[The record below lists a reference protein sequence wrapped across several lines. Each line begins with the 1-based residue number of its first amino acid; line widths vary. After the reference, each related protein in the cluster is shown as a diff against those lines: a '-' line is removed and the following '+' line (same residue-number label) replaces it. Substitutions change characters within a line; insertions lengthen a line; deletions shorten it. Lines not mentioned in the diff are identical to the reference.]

1 MTVIPRD
8 EIGGTIGTIQVD
20 ALNRQGR
27 IVNSAGRKDNGI
39 IMLAQVGKVQIFTVF
54 DIAEEPNITAVKNL
68 VQGGDNA
75 LNTRVIRGYTVANQP
90 EGSGVTVKNVD
101 RNLNGSRAYFLRF
114 GEQIGGVDT
123 RRTRTD
129 NGNAQRACSFRHVF
143 FLSKFT
149 HRASLALTSL
159 LILAVMPEQTQET

>member
-1 MTVIPRD
+1 
-8 EIGGTIGTIQVD
+8 
-20 ALNRQGR
+20 
-27 IVNSAGRKDNGI
+27 
-39 IMLAQVGKVQIFTVF
+39 MLAQVGKVQIFTVF

-114 GEQIGGVDT
+114 GEQIGD
-123 RRTRTD
+123 
-129 NGNAQRACSFRHVF
+129 VF